1 MTITKESSFR
11 VTEYDDNQIESRRR
25 KTLCIAVV
33 IGSVIGITMVYQP
46 GSSVLD
52 ATNRH
57 FIPDSHHHRS
67 PLLFPASAMFEGKKR
82 PYNPESDFKNG
93 LGNIPPYWESIQRQY
108 GDENNTTAT
117 VIVKETTEEKEKNSH
132 ADIFWGPCY
141 SPNPSTFS
149 INTIR
154 WEDILAKNRRGK
166 IQYPKYAEPIGGLR
180 KKAEVE
186 VPFGL
191 CRPGFIII
199 GQGKC
204 GTSSLY
210 HYLVGHPRVL
220 SASKKQIHYF
230 KYHTDES
237 MKWYL
242 SHFPSAETFLS
253 RGALIT
259 GEASPGYLPYPDVAR
274 RMSHGLEGHT
284 KIIVIVREPLDRAW
298 SSYKY
303 NYVEPALERLKRS
316 GLKGYVKSHLSE
328 EYYRKHHIFSFEDLL
343 RAELNTLRECLKPGG
358 FGETMSRKFFGHTTT
373 FEDEFNRRDADDTL
387 EPLVDLDEYC
397 YGGRVSK
404 NVPREQWSELIAD
417 HPEKIINLPTTKL
430 IQSILG
436 RGLYTL
442 PLEWWYASFSANDIY
457 MFCNEDL
464 RERPVESM
472 SDLSGFLGLPT
483 FNFTNVVSKGMYN
496 VGGNEGYDKPTSWD
510 EVEEVH
516 ESESLFLDKKDTSGS
531 TSVNDIWSD
540 IPISAELLQEF
551 IEFVKPYND
560 RLFQL
565 TGKRC
570 PWNY

>member
-1 MTITKESSFR
+1 
-11 VTEYDDNQIESRRR
+11 
-25 KTLCIAVV
+25 
-33 IGSVIGITMVYQP
+33 MVYQP
-46 GSSVLD
+46 VSSVLD

-132 ADIFWGPCY
+132 EDIFWGPCY

-166 IQYPKYAEPIGGLR
+166 IQYPKYAEPIGGFR

-199 GQGKC
+199 GQ
-204 GTSSLY
+204 
-210 HYLVGHPRVL
+210 
-220 SASKKQIHYF
+220 
-230 KYHTDES
+230 DES

-358 FGETMSRKFFGHTTT
+358 FGETMS
-373 FEDEFNRRDADDTL
+373 
-387 EPLVDLDEYC
+387 
-397 YGGRVSK
+397 
-404 NVPREQWSELIAD
+404 
-417 HPEKIINLPTTKL
+417 
-430 IQSILG
+430 
-436 RGLYTL
+436 
-442 PLEWWYASFSANDIY
+442 
-457 MFCNEDL
+457 
-464 RERPVESM
+464 
-472 SDLSGFLGLPT
+472 
-483 FNFTNVVSKGMYN
+483 
-496 VGGNEGYDKPTSWD
+496 
-510 EVEEVH
+510 
-516 ESESLFLDKKDTSGS
+516 
-531 TSVNDIWSD
+531 
-540 IPISAELLQEF
+540 
-551 IEFVKPYND
+551 
-560 RLFQL
+560 
-565 TGKRC
+565 
-570 PWNY
+570 